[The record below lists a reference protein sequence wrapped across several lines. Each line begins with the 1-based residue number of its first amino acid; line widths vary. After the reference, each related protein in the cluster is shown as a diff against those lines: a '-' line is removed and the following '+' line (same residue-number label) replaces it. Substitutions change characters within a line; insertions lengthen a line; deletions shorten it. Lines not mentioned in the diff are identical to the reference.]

1 MTKALFE
8 TASLGELS
16 LKNRLV
22 RSATWEGI
30 ASPEGALPDE
40 AYTIYEELAKGGVGA
55 LQEDLAFT
63 RRMGVTGLP
72 SYLISSGNRTLMFR
86 SFRYEDFL
94 RAVRQVS
101 EK

>member
-40 AYTIYEELAKGGVGA
+40 AYTIYEELAKGGVA
-55 LQEDLAFT
+55 SKIF
-63 RRMGVTGLP
+63 LP
-72 SYLISSGNRTLMFR
+72 SAMP
-86 SFRYEDFL
+86 
-94 RAVRQVS
+94 VS
-101 EK
+101 NPPTKESPAPVVSTQ